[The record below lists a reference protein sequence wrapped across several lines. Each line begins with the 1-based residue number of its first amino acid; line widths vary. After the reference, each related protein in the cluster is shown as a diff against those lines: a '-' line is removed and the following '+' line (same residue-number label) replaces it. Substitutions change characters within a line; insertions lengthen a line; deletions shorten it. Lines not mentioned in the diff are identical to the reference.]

1 MRVPTRHT
9 MMGAA
14 ALAAIVV
21 LAGVAWA
28 GGGNGNGCNTCQPAP
43 IPVPTYKGTSG
54 SPCCGGGGQ
63 SVIVPSVNV
72 AGPNVT
78 IGGTNVNVTGGN
90 FSFSGETYLNV
101 TAGAQASSEASVI
114 VSGGGGGFSSAAPV
128 ATSAVDALN
137 VVGGE
142 ETYTETVTE
151 EMPVVEEY
159 CVDEVSYRTVTR
171 SIQAVCIDD
180 TGAPHPASQ
189 VHGEKAIAADY
200 SGEVYRCMA
209 GTHMQVALGSA
220 EEGGAN
226 FDHGQT
232 LTCQKG
238 EALVYKPGGQLSCQ
252 PQIPQRNCNERSLL
266 RRHGPGI
273 KVFQTKMADKRC
285 VPQQRTVMKT
295 VTRNVEKTRV
305 TPAQSMV
312 FDGGVGQGVY

>member
-1 MRVPTRHT
+1 MRVPSRHT
-9 MMGAA
+9 MMSGAGLA
-14 ALAAIVV
+14 ALLV
-21 LAGVAWA
+21 LAGAAWA
-28 GGGNGNGCNTCQPAP
+28 GGGNSNVCNTCRPDP
-43 IPVPTYKGTSG
+43 IPVPTYKADSV
-54 SPCCGGGGQ
+54 SPCCIGGGQ
-63 SVIVPSVNV
+63 SVIVPGVNV
-72 AGPNVT
+72 AGPNVS
-78 IGGTNVNVTGGN
+78 IGGTNVNVGGGSY
-90 FSFSGETYLNV
+90 SFSGETYLNV
-101 TAGAQASSEASVI
+101 TASAQASSEASVI
-114 VSGGGGGFSSAAPV
+114 VSGGGGGFSGAAPV
-128 ATSAVDALN
+128 ASSAIDSLN

-151 EMPVVEEY
+151 DVPVVEEY

-171 SIQAVCIDD
+171 AIQAVCIDD
-180 TGAPHPASQ
+180 TGSPHPASQ
-189 VHGEKAIAADY
+189 VEGGEDIAPGY

-209 GTHMQVALGSA
+209 GTHMQITLGSV
-220 EEGGAN
+220 ENGDIN

-273 KVFQTKMADKRC
+273 KVFQAKMSETVC

-295 VTRNVEKTRV
+295 VTREIEKTRV
-305 TPAQSMV
+305 TPTGPMV